1 MRTYDIEFQLDDGSS
16 YGFMLAKSD
25 GKKAWAV
32 NRIFRPPPSMIKQQ
46 IDIVI
51 TAQEDEISASAI
63 RQLKRMK
70 DILADLEKI
79 MASTGDITLTG
90 LDNLE
95 YPILIDKSGLKINT
109 LIHEKEREPEY
120 QVTVLLWGLYE

>member
-79 MASTGDITLTG
+79 MISSKYTRAHCNVSPANT
-90 LDNLE
+90 
-95 YPILIDKSGLKINT
+95 KSIKRWNEDGALHNPKGNT
-109 LIHEKEREPEY
+109 L
-120 QVTVLLWGLYE
+120 